1 MESEYEKRKLEIEL
15 KIVEEKLKLFPNN
28 PTIQQRK
35 IELEL
40 RLFVLRKE
48 GGKGGVCG

>member
-1 MESEYEKRKLEIEL
+1 MNSEYKKRKLEIEL
-15 KIVEEKLKLFPNN
+15 KIVEEKLKLFPTN
-28 PTIQQRK
+28 PLIQQRK

-48 GGKGGVCG
+48 EGKGGVCE